1 MFSTEKDIIMHT
13 SLKRITFHLGALSSL
28 LKSWTEV
35 LEATLVTRMQS
46 LRMLNDQIELMNVDG
61 VEIDYLDL
69 NVLEPVL
76 SVEDGLVASTG
87 DKDVF
92 DGQSLKVSQFRV
104 LISDRVNSS

>member
-1 MFSTEKDIIMHT
+1 MHT

-28 LKSWTEV
+28 LKSLTEV
-35 LEATLVTRMQS
+35 FEATLVT
-46 LRMLNDQIELMNVDG
+46 RMLNDQIELMNVDG

-69 NVLEPVL
+69 NVLEPDL

-92 DGQSLKVSQFRV
+92 DGQSLKVSQFHV
-104 LISDRVNSS
+104 

>member
-1 MFSTEKDIIMHT
+1 MHT

-28 LKSWTEV
+28 LKSLTEV
-35 LEATLVTRMQS
+35 LEATLVT
-46 LRMLNDQIELMNVDG
+46 RMLNDQIELMNVDG

>member
-28 LKSWTEV
+28 LKSLTEV
-35 LEATLVTRMQS
+35 LEATLVT
-46 LRMLNDQIELMNVDG
+46 RMLNDQIELMNVDG

-104 LISDRVNSS
+104 LISDLVNSS

>member
-28 LKSWTEV
+28 LKSLTEV
-35 LEATLVTRMQS
+35 LEATLVT
-46 LRMLNDQIELMNVDG
+46 RMLNDQIELMNVDG

-69 NVLEPVL
+69 NVPEPDL

-92 DGQSLKVSQFRV
+92 DGQSLKVSQLHV

>member
-1 MFSTEKDIIMHT
+1 MFSTEKIKIHT
-13 SLKRITFHLGALSSL
+13 GLQTNFTFHLGALSSL
-28 LKSWTEV
+28 LKSLTEV
-35 LEATLVTRMQS
+35 LEATLVT
-46 LRMLNDQIELMNVDG
+46 RMLNDQIELMNVDG

-87 DKDVF
+87 DEDVF
-92 DGQSLKVSQFRV
+92 DGQSLKVSQLHV